1 MIDLT
6 TKKRYKVY
14 GNDKMMIDILTR
26 SGVGLCKYCRHD
38 LFPRGKMFDVSTD
51 KDAIQ
56 MPNGSYKCGVCVRE
70 DLEKTT
76 KLLNRRKGIFT

>member
-1 MIDLT
+1 MVKIMIDMT
-6 TKKRYKVY
+6 SRPHKRY
-14 GNDKMMIDILTR
+14 R
-26 SGVGLCKYCRHD
+26 SGD
-38 LFPRGKMFDVSTD
+38 LFQHGKMFDVSTD

-56 MPNGSYKCGVCVRE
+56 IKNGSYKCGVCVRE